1 MIYTDWF
8 VFKIYLKFLK
18 YYSQLFQTNSH
29 DARRAEKQLQKNLVK
44 NELILQI
51 NEKKTKHKAEK
62 IREYEYDLKLIE
74 ADREEKKKDRD
85 LLSRKKQSKS
95 DYNKAITDQMRDI
108 AEKRQELLAQE
119 SKNIQPIGNL
129 SESKECFKKKI
140 ESGKL
145 ELKTKYENKRMESDK
160 INR

>member
-1 MIYTDWF
+1 M
-8 VFKIYLKFLK
+8 
-18 YYSQLFQTNSH
+18 
-29 DARRAEKQLQKNLVK
+29 
-44 NELILQI
+44 ILQI

-119 SKNIQPIGNL
+119 SKNFQPIGNL